1 MKPQFVYEALNTNC
15 VMKFNIFPLNR
26 KGQGNIMGLASVM
39 MIGIAVAVL
48 AMVFGLILP
57 ILNQQAIGTTPY
69 TLLTYLPTIIIS
81 FVFVAIVML
90 AMGTI
95 FRK

>member
-1 MKPQFVYEALNTNC
+1 MDN
-15 VMKFNIFPLNR
+15 KFLSLNR
-26 KGQGNIMGLASVM
+26 AGQGNIMGLASMM

-57 ILNQQAIGTTPY
+57 ILNQDAIGTTPY

-90 AMGTI
+90 AMGSM
-95 FRK
+95 FRR

>member
-1 MKPQFVYEALNTNC
+1 
-15 VMKFNIFPLNR
+15 
-26 KGQGNIMGLASVM
+26 MGLASMM

-57 ILNQQAIGTTPY
+57 ILNQEAIGSTPY

-81 FVFVAIVML
+81 FVFVGIVMM
-90 AMGTI
+90 AMGSI
-95 FRK
+95 FRQ

>member
-1 MKPQFVYEALNTNC
+1 MT
-15 VMKFNIFPLNR
+15 MKFPVIGQ

-57 ILNQQAIGTTPY
+57 ILNQDAIGTTPY

-90 AMGTI
+90 AMGSI
-95 FRK
+95 FRR